1 MLEEVAAASL
11 DQGFKDELHHINQWL
26 RCRSDAERT
35 ATLYTIVQ
43 NASPIQIRFLITVLQ
58 QLANNSSSASLHD
71 YPPSTPAGQEI
82 HPTAS
87 CANNGKFFYFYH
99 FLRRE

>member
-11 DQGFKDELHHINQWL
+11 DQEFKDELYHINQWL

-43 NASPIQIRFLITVLQ
+43 NASQIQIRFLITVLQ
-58 QLANNSSSASLHD
+58 QLASSNNTND
-71 YPPSTPAGQEI
+71 PYPAGQD
-82 HPTAS
+82 TAS
-87 CANNGKFFYFYH
+87 TGKSSLLLGMHISDY
-99 FLRRE
+99 